1 MLYYVSFKSVLY
13 IIMPFQDQLKYEITA
28 DNTCKTYLYLN
39 PDTGDIVLAHL
50 LSDASITKLN
60 VSYATLRA

>member
-1 MLYYVSFKSVLY
+1 
-13 IIMPFQDQLKYEITA
+13 MPFQDQLKYEITA